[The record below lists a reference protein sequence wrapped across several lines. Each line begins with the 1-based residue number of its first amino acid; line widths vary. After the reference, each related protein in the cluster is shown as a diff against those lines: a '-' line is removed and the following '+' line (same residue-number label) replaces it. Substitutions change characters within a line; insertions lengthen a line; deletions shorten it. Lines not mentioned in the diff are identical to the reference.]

1 MLNQFTD
8 EYKQVMLSA
17 ENRAKQF
24 WYKEILP
31 EDVLIQIAAITK
43 GNMYDLFT
51 SFGINDVILTD
62 VLSRPPFASENRLD
76 ESGFEF

>member
-24 WYKEILP
+24 GYKEILP
-31 EDVLIQIAAITK
+31 EDVLIQIATISK
-43 GNMYDLFT
+43 
-51 SFGINDVILTD
+51 
-62 VLSRPPFASENRLD
+62 
-76 ESGFEF
+76 

>member
-8 EYKQVMLSA
+8 EYKQVMLAA

-24 WYKEILP
+24 GYSEILP

-43 GNMYDLFT
+43 
-51 SFGINDVILTD
+51 
-62 VLSRPPFASENRLD
+62 
-76 ESGFEF
+76 